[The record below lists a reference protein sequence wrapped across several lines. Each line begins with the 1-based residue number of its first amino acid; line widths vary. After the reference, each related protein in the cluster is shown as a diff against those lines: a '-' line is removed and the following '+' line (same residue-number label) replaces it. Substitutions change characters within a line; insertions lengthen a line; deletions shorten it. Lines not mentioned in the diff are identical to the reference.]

1 MTQRSDTPLP
11 TVPDT
16 ERPDTEQPDTE
27 RPDTELVAWFEDLSR
42 GDVARVGG
50 KGANLG
56 ELTRAGMPVPPG
68 FVITAQAYL
77 EAMDEAGVRSAMQA
91 AAVEVD
97 VDSPEALASAA
108 AGLQDLVR
116 SAALSDRLRQAILAA
131 YDRLGDGCRVA
142 VRSSATAED
151 TASTSFAGMNETFTN
166 VSGHDELL
174 ARVVDCW
181 ASLFGPRVVA
191 YRVSNRL
198 AEEPAIAVVVQQM
211 VDSDASGV
219 MFTADP
225 ATGDRGTVVVE
236 AAYGLG
242 EVVVGGQVAPDTY
255 VVAKD
260 GPRIRQ
266 VHVGS
271 KAEKV
276 VRGPDGHDLRLA
288 VPPVEQGRRVL
299 DDDAVLALARLA
311 MDIEQHYGTPQDVE
325 FALQD
330 GRTWIVQSRPIT
342 TLGEETAEEAPGT
355 VLVSGLAAAPG
366 VATGLVRILHST
378 ADGPNLEEGEVLVAT
393 MTNPDW
399 VPTMRRSAALVTD
412 GGGVTCHAAIVGREL
427 HLPTIVATRNATTV
441 LRDGE
446 LVTVDGAKG
455 VVYAGAAPSA
465 VTSTTVSGPAAQA
478 VPGVPAGQPSPTE
491 TTGTLLYVNL
501 AIADHAEEA
510 AAMPVDGVGLLRA
523 EFMITDAL
531 KGEHPK
537 HLLATGRRDEFIE
550 RMSASV
556 LRITRA
562 FEPRPV
568 VYRAVD
574 FRTNEFRGL
583 TGGEEFEPVEG
594 NPMIGYRGCYRY
606 IRDPEVFALDLD
618 VVARVREQTPNL
630 HLMIPFVRTRW
641 ELEACLEAVDAHPLG
656 RQRGLHRWVMAE
668 VPSVVYR
675 IPEYA
680 SLGVDGVSIGS
691 NDLTQL
697 MLGVDRDSEICAEL
711 FDEADAAVVDAIQRI
726 IGACRE
732 AGITSSLCGQAPSNR
747 PEFAEVLVRAG
758 ITSISVNPDV
768 VDRARRVIARVE
780 RRMLLDHVRRT

>member
-1 MTQRSDTPLP
+1 METTTIGAEDVRTQSPP
-11 TVPDT
+11 V
-16 ERPDTEQPDTE
+16 RPFT
-27 RPDTELVAWFEDLSR
+27 DLAR
-42 GDVARVGG
+42 ADVDYAGG

-56 ELTRAGMPVPPG
+56 ELTRAGLPVPPG

-77 EAMDEAGVRSAMQA
+77 QAMDEAGVRSAMQA

-116 SAALSDRLRQAILAA
+116 SAGLPERLQQEVLAA
-131 YDRLGDGCRVA
+131 YDRLGDGCLVA

-174 ARVVDCW
+174 SRVVDCW

-191 YRVSNRL
+191 YRASNRL
-198 AEEPAIAVVVQQM
+198 AEEPAIAVVVQRM

-255 VVAKD
+255 VIAKD

-271 KAEKV
+271 KAEKL
-276 VRGPDGHDLRLA
+276 VRGPDRHDLRLA
-288 VPPVEQGRRVL
+288 VPPDEQGRRVL
-299 DDDAVLALARLA
+299 DDDAVLALARMA
-311 MDIEQHYGTPQDVE
+311 MEIEAHYGAPQDVE
-325 FALQD
+325 FARED
-330 GRTWIVQSRPIT
+330 GHTWVVQSRPIT
-342 TLGEETAEEAPGT
+342 TLGEEAGEEPPGT

-366 VATGLVRILHST
+366 VGTGIVRILHST
-378 ADGPNLEEGEVLVAT
+378 AEGPSLQEGEVLVAT

-427 HLPTIVATRNATTV
+427 HLPTIVGTRNATTV

-455 VVYAGAAPSA
+455 VVYAGAPPSTATRPVGGPVAQPLSGTPTTPSA
-465 VTSTTVSGPAAQA
+465 PGP
-478 VPGVPAGQPSPTE
+478 E

-501 AIADHAEEA
+501 AIADHAEEV

-537 HLLATGRRDEFIE
+537 HLLATGRRDEFVE

-562 FEPRPV
+562 FAPRPV

-583 TGGEEFEPVEG
+583 TGGEEFEPVED

-641 ELEACLEAVDAHPLG
+641 ELEACLEAVDGHALG

-711 FDEADAAVVDAIQRI
+711 FDESDAAVVDAIQRI